1 MMRRMAV
8 DDVDAFVDQLM
19 GELDLLPRNL
29 L

>member
-1 MMRRMAV
+1 MAV